1 MNHQKNYYGIK
12 KSSYTKKSKKN
23 SSKGKQLN
31 NKKSYLNPNNNTYT
45 NKINVMN
52 QFNNYNNQPYTVSDY
67 FNNKKQ
73 INQMMNDYNLFVK
86 KHFGSANLL
95 ASMSEE
101 GNYRNNPNKNIF
113 LEDEYNNE
121 FQQLLKNNE
130 DLDFGEENFYAQ
142 LPLDDEFSY
151 SQTDQLGKHKNNCND
166 YARREKVLIKNEEE
180 EENQKKKKEQREK
193 EERRKKDGCE
203 LLFQVF
209 DRPAKFYYSEFIQSL
224 KQYGK
229 YTEEKKNIN
238 ATKIQKY
245 YKAKKREEKK
255 RRKNIGCERLF
266 QFFYHQKKLYY
277 LEFILNLKQ
286 YGKYIEEKKNISA
299 KKIQEFYKAK
309 KKKEKN
315 MKMKEKD
322 IKKKD
327 GCEKLFQ
334 FFYHR
339 RKFYYPEFI
348 QNLIQ
353 YGEYKLYIEEKKNIS
368 AKKIQE
374 YYKTKKRKEKL
385 YVGFDITETMF
396 LKIYANEYDTDRKIK
411 SIEIK
416 IYFLQQKKEIIL
428 IKTIKELL
436 GKYDS
441 ISVKNI
447 RKIMSDIIE
456 KVCLQ
461 SDETI
466 KLDLSDEEEEG
477 KKKDNEKE
485 KEQKVTQKYKEE
497 EIVNN
502 NENVNNE
509 KFVIENNE
517 EKNNDKNSNEGKNK
531 NININNDNDS
541 SLGDVDYKGF

>member
-23 SSKGKQLN
+23 SSKSKQLN

-45 NKINVMN
+45 NRINIMN

-130 DLDFGEENFYAQ
+130 DLDFGEENFSAQ

-209 DRPAKFYYSEFIQSL
+209 DQPAKFYYSEFIQSL

-255 RRKNIGCERLF
+255 RRKNIGCEKLF

-286 YGKYIEEKKNISA
+286 YGK
-299 KKIQEFYKAK
+299 
-309 KKKEKN
+309 
-315 MKMKEKD
+315 
-322 IKKKD
+322 
-327 GCEKLFQ
+327 
-334 FFYHR
+334 
-339 RKFYYPEFI
+339 
-348 QNLIQ
+348 
-353 YGEYKLYIEEKKNIS
+353 YIEEKKNIS

-477 KKKDNEKE
+477 TKKDNEKE
-485 KEQKVTQKYKEE
+485 KEQKGTQKYKEE

-502 NENVNNE
+502 NENDNNE